1 MALDAQCRKCRRAGE
16 KLFLKGERCYS
27 IKCAL
32 IRKPYAPGMHK
43 KRKAKVASEYGRQL
57 NEMRKVKLT
66 YGVNEAQMRKYF
78 REATKSPEST
88 SDTFFQKLELRLD
101 NVIFRLGFAPSRQA
115 ARQMVSHGHILVN
128 NKKIDVPA
136 YELKKGDVI
145 TIRPQSLSKVPIKN
159 LSKNLKKV
167 QCPDYLSLNPEKL
180 EAKVVAEPSLAK
192 QMPPFDFRQ
201 IVEFYSH

>member
-27 IKCAL
+27 VKCAL
-32 IRKPYAPGMHK
+32 IKKPYAPGMHK
-43 KRKAKVASEYGRQL
+43 KRKAKAASEYGRQL
-57 NEMRKVKLT
+57 EEVRKVKLT
-66 YGVNEAQMRKYF
+66 YGVNEAQMKKYF
-78 REATKSPEST
+78 KEATKSPEST
-88 SDTFFQKLELRLD
+88 SETFFKKLELRLD

-115 ARQMVSHGHILVN
+115 ARQTVSHGHILVN

-145 TIRPQSLSKVPIKN
+145 TIRPQSLSKTPFKN

-167 QCPDYLSLNPEKL
+167 QLPDYLTLNPEKL
-180 EAKVVAEPSLAK
+180 EARVVAEPSLAK

>member
-27 IKCAL
+27 VKCAL

-43 KRKAKVASEYGRQL
+43 KRKTKTASEYGRQL
-57 NEMRKVKLT
+57 EEVRKVKLT
-66 YGVNEAQMRKYF
+66 YGVNEAQMKKYF
-78 REATKSPEST
+78 KEATKSPEST
-88 SDTFFQKLELRLD
+88 SETFFKKLELRLD

-115 ARQMVSHGHILVN
+115 ARQTVSHGHILVN

-145 TIRPQSLSKVPIKN
+145 TIRPQSLSKTPFKN

-167 QCPDYLSLNPEKL
+167 QLPDYLTLNPEKL
-180 EAKVVAEPSLAK
+180 EARVVAEPSLAK